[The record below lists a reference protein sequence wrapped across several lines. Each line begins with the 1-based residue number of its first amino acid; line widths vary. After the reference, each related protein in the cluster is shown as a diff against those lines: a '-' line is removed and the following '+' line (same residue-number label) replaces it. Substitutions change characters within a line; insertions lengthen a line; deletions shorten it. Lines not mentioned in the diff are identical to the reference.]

1 MQPSKTKIYM
11 LYLGKAN
18 EAFAMIFDYENGQG
32 EKVKERNKIRKKLRS
47 SFETIN
53 VSVFPAPCKDL
64 QDLDQDITSE
74 EFKECVKKLK
84 DTILNQMKQPRRFGT
99 DVVNS
104 RNVDFLVRTFVKELE
119 DGNIVNVKSVLSQIQ
134 RGVVD
139 EAKHCFEKNLIK
151 AYNDINVPV
160 TKGLNELLTKKRS
173 ALFDVFNKSTEKVD
187 LEVVYRDDAL
197 EDLEHFADR
206 QFDSKTRENQL
217 EIQTRKIKQTE
228 ILATAVEEFRSEV
241 ENELKKD
248 GEESTK
254 MQQRLEKRVKEFVNN
269 FLQKTGELIPV
280 AERTKKLEEVESWAN
295 ERLKEKVKAK
305 QEAEEY
311 AKKSEKQAHGKT
323 DKKVKACLCSKSQ
336 LKAIFIF

>member
-1 MQPSKTKIYM
+1 MF
-11 LYLGKAN
+11 YLGTADD
-18 EAFAMIFDYENGQG
+18 AFAMIFDDENRRG
-32 EKVKERNKIRKKLRS
+32 EKVKERNKIREKLLS

-53 VSVFPAPCKDL
+53 VSVFPAPCEDL
-64 QDLDQDITSE
+64 HDLDPDITSE
-74 EFKECVKKLK
+74 DFKECVKKLK
-84 DTILNQMKQPRRFGT
+84 DTILNQMEQPRRFGT

-104 RNVDFLVRTFVKELE
+104 QNVDLLVRKFVKELE

-139 EAKHCFEKNLIK
+139 KAKRCFEKNLIK

-173 ALFDVFNKSTEKVD
+173 ALFDVFKKSTEKVD

-197 EDLEHFADR
+197 EDLDHFADR

-217 EIQTRKIKQTE
+217 EIQSRKTKQIE
-228 ILATAVEEFRSEV
+228 ILATAVEEFRSKV

-248 GEESTK
+248 GEKSTK
-254 MQQRLEKRVKEFVNN
+254 MQQRLEKRVKEFVDT
-269 FLQKTGELIPV
+269 FLQKTGELILD
-280 AERTKKLEEVESWAN
+280 AERSKKLEELKTWAN

-311 AKKSEKQAHGKT
+311 ARKSEKQTQGKT
-323 DKKVKACLCSKSQ
+323 DIRK
-336 LKAIFIF
+336 